1 MSILLDMAL
10 YSLRKK
16 KYGKAIEYLEYMK
29 NGGYK
34 VKTN

>member
-16 KYGKAIEYLEYMK
+16 QYDKTIEYLKYMK

-34 VKTN
+34 VKE